1 MTADEFLAIPPD
13 GKRYELIDGEFIT
26 HSTPYVRHQAVLG
39 NLFFRLG
46 RYCNS
51 DGVAEAL
58 LGPLDVVLSG
68 DSVVEPDGMVIRKER
83 WSIVGENYITG
94 APDIIVEIV
103 SDETRKLDEFVK
115 PKLYERLDVGEYWI
129 VDPVID
135 VVKIYRRSGA
145 SFVRTVEISTESG
158 GEITSPLL
166 PGFALD
172 VNLVFEA

>member
-39 NLFFRLG
+39 NVLFRLAH
-46 RYCNS
+46 YCDGS
-51 DGVAEAL
+51 GVAEVL
-58 LGPLDVVLSG
+58 PGPLDIVLSG

-83 WSIVGENYITG
+83 RSIVGENYITG
-94 APDIIVEIV
+94 APDIIVEIL
-103 SDETRKLDEFVK
+103 SDETRTLDELVK

-135 VVKIYRRSGA
+135 VVKIYRRNGA
-145 SFVRTVEISTESG
+145 SFVRAAELSTENG

-172 VNLVFEA
+172 VTLVFEP

>member
-1 MTADEFLAIPPD
+1 MTANEFLAIPPD

-39 NLFFRLG
+39 NVLFRLG
-46 RYCNS
+46 RYCDSN
-51 DGVAEAL
+51 GLAEVL
-58 LGPLDVVLSG
+58 LGPLDVVLSN

-103 SDETRKLDEFVK
+103 SDETRQLDEFVK
-115 PKLYERLDVGEYWI
+115 LKLYERLGVSEYWI
-129 VDPVID
+129 ADPVID
-135 VVKIYRRSGA
+135 VMKIYRRSGS
-145 SFVRTVEISTESG
+145 SFVRAAEISTESG
-158 GEITSPLL
+158 GEIASPIL

-172 VNLVFEA
+172 VSLIFEA

>member
-13 GKRYELIDGEFIT
+13 GKRYELIDGKFIT

-39 NLFFRLG
+39 NVLFRLG
-46 RYCNS
+46 HYCYSN
-51 DGVAEAL
+51 GVAEVL
-58 LGPLDVVLSG
+58 PGPLAVVLSS

-83 WSIVGENYITG
+83 WSIVGESYITG

-115 PKLYERLDVGEYWI
+115 PKLYERFDVGEYWI
-129 VDPVID
+129 VDSVID
-135 VVKIYRRSGA
+135 VVKIYRRSVA
-145 SFVRTVEISTESG
+145 SFIRAAEISTETG
-158 GEITSPLL
+158 GEITSPIL